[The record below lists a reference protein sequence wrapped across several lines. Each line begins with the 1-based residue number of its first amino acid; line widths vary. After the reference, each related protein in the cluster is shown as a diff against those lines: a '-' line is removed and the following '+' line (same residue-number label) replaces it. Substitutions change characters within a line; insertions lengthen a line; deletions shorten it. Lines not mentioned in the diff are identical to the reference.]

1 MYAHDRPSGCNA
13 MDAVGAVCWP
23 MAYPLVVSEWF
34 RGFFKWFRGFLKMVS
49 WADTAR
55 RHFSFVL
62 VRAGSLRTS
71 SPKEL
76 EPSVQFFRAERSVK
90 GLIRHTKWLCE
101 DPHDLEGEIRG
112 LAYKKK
118 KLLFRDGN
126 KLNVGGRHG
135 SRAPW
140 LAVNQRHFTKNIVS
154 PKIGNGSVA
163 AT

>member
-23 MAYPLVVSEWF
+23 MAYPLVVSERF

-90 GLIRHTKWLCE
+90 GLIRHPSGCARTLMTLRAKYGVWLTRKRNCFSE
-101 DPHDLEGEIRG
+101 MGTSSTSVIATAVALRG
-112 LAYKKK
+112 SLSINA
-118 KLLFRDGN
+118 
-126 KLNVGGRHG
+126 
-135 SRAPW
+135 
-140 LAVNQRHFTKNIVS
+140 IS
-154 PKIGNGSVA
+154 PKILSTVRSA
-163 AT
+163 MVLLPT